1 MADSVAEHISAL
13 DDEDWGVREDAA
25 VALGRLGDPRS
36 VQPLIRALRDP
47 DRAVREAATAALQAL
62 GEPAMLSLGFC
73 LQDTNLQVQESA
85 ACILATIAT
94 EQVLDPLLS
103 AALSPNWIVRSS
115 AAKALGRIQN
125 PQVIETLSLLLQDKV
140 PAVREE
146 AGRAM
151 QTIGDAC
158 VPKLLDSLHDSN
170 WKIRLRAV
178 EALALLKPQEAVGPL
193 MRLVLEDSDTAVR
206 QDAVRALGLIGDTRA
221 IPLLLSSLAL
231 KTPSLK
237 LPAIEA
243 LGQIRSTEAIPALI
257 ALVNSLPTEAY
268 EDRMEGCTDPQYK
281 EDLPPLEAAIKALAK
296 IRDPQA
302 IPALIQ
308 ALQSTLL
315 RPEAAEAL
323 TQFGQA
329 AVNPLLNLLKT
340 TKNDNL
346 RRHVLESLSQLGWRP
361 GQIRL

>member
-1 MADSVAEHISAL
+1 
-13 DDEDWGVREDAA
+13 
-25 VALGRLGDPRS
+25 
-36 VQPLIRALRDP
+36 
-47 DRAVREAATAALQAL
+47 
-62 GEPAMLSLGFC
+62 
-73 LQDTNLQVQESA
+73 
-85 ACILATIAT
+85 
-94 EQVLDPLLS
+94 
-103 AALSPNWIVRSS
+103 
-115 AAKALGRIQN
+115 
-125 PQVIETLSLLLQDKV
+125 
-140 PAVREE
+140 
-146 AGRAM
+146 
-151 QTIGDAC
+151 
-158 VPKLLDSLHDSN
+158 
-170 WKIRLRAV
+170 
-178 EALALLKPQEAVGPL
+178 
-193 MRLVLEDSDTAVR
+193 
-206 QDAVRALGLIGDTRA
+206 
-221 IPLLLSSLAL
+221 LLSSLAL

-257 ALVNSLPTEAY
+257 ALINSLPTQAY

-308 ALQSTLL
+308 ALKSTLL